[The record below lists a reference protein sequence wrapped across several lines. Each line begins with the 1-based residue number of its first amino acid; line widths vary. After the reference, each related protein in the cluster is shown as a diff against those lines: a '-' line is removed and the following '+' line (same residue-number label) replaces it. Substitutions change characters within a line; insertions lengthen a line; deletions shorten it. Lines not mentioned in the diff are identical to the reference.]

1 MKLSSSDILIS
12 LAAFLLITS
21 IILFFV
27 GPEFI
32 KSRYYDL
39 PNQEI
44 KGQMGDSFGGTMGP
58 VIAWIAAILT
68 FAAFYIQYEAN
79 KEQRS
84 QFAKQ
89 ADDTVI
95 ERFENRFFELIR
107 LHRENVQEQNI
118 QDIITGRK
126 VFTTYY
132 FELRYIY
139 FVLESTHDT
148 HSPVSPLTKE
158 ELTNLAYLI
167 FFFGIGH
174 TTQSVFAHITPKYVT
189 EAFFIQTL
197 ERLEREK
204 SKYRKI
210 AADIELAKTRPGLN
224 MPSHEDLVIEH
235 NGKKAVFMQVY
246 QPFTGHGTK
255 IGHYFRHLFQ
265 TVKYVA
271 NQDNPLFT
279 KKLKY
284 SYVKILRAQ
293 LSNFEQIIF
302 YYNSISLLGEAWLK
316 NGYIKDYKLIIN
328 LPLSFADFGMQ
339 PEEKF
344 ENEILADKKFFDW
357 NTLKDSLS

>member
-1 MKLSSSDILIS
+1 MKLSSSNVLIS
-12 LAAFLLITS
+12 LAAFLFITS
-21 IILFFV
+21 ILLFFI
-27 GPEFI
+27 GPELI
-32 KSRYYDL
+32 QARYY
-39 PNQEI
+39 EI
-44 KGQMGDSFGGTMGP
+44 STVEKKGQMGDSFGGTMGP
-58 VIAWIAAILT
+58 VIAWIAAVLT

-79 KEQRS
+79 KEQRE

-89 ADDTVI
+89 ADDTVV

-107 LHRENVQEQNI
+107 LHRENVEEQNI
-118 QDIITGRK
+118 QDTITGRK

-139 FVLESTHDT
+139 FVLKSTHDT
-148 HSPVSPLTKE
+148 HKPETPLSKE

-174 TTQSVFAHITPKYVT
+174 TTQSVFAHITPKYVK
-189 EAFFIQTL
+189 EPFFIQTL

-204 SKYRKI
+204 IHYRKI
-210 AADIELAKTRPGLN
+210 AEDIEIAKTKPNLN
-224 MPSHEDLVIEH
+224 MPYHVDLIVEH
-235 NGKKAVFMQVY
+235 NGKKAIFMQVY

-271 NQDNPLFT
+271 NQDHPLFT

-284 SYVKILRAQ
+284 SYIKILRAQ

-302 YYNSISLLGEAWLK
+302 YYNSISILGEAWIK

-344 ENEILADKKFFDW
+344 RNEILSDKNFFDW
-357 NTLKDSLS
+357 NTLKDA

>member
-1 MKLSSSDILIS
+1 MKLSSSNILIS

-21 IILFFV
+21 ILLFFI
-27 GPEFI
+27 GPELI
-32 KSRYYDL
+32 QTRYYDL
-39 PNQEI
+39 PNQEA

-79 KEQRS
+79 KEQRN

-107 LHRENVQEQNI
+107 IHRENVEEQNI

-139 FVLESTHDT
+139 YVLESNHDT
-148 HSPVSPLTKE
+148 NKPSISLTKE

-174 TTQSVFAHITPKYVT
+174 TTQSVFAHITPKYIT
-189 EAFFIQTL
+189 QAFFIQTI

-210 AADIELAKTRPGLN
+210 ASDIELAKTRPELK
-224 MPSHEDLVIEH
+224 MPSHEDLMIEYD
-235 NGKKAVFMQVY
+235 GKKAVFMQVY

-265 TVKYVA
+265 TAKYVA
-271 NQDNPLFT
+271 NQNHPLFT
-279 KKLKY
+279 KKVKY
-284 SYVKILRAQ
+284 SYMKILRAQ
-293 LSNFEQIIF
+293 LSNFEQILF
-302 YYNSISLLGEAWLK
+302 YYNSTSLLGSAWIK
-316 NGYIKDYKLIIN
+316 YIKDYKLIIN
-328 LPLSFADFGMQ
+328 LPLSFADFGIQ

-357 NTLKDSLS
+357 NILKDSLSQ